1 MLIIKKMKKY
11 YWVLVIIVSICIQLY
26 ISNSIVKVTHSLFI
40 IVFVTLILKAIFLSW
55 IAEFIS
61 MKVKKRKLENDS
73 LSVWYLFVAIAQ
85 LLSN

>member
-1 MLIIKKMKKY
+1 MKKY

>member
-1 MLIIKKMKKY
+1 MKKY

-40 IVFVTLILKAIFLSW
+40 IVFITLILKAIFLSW

-85 LLSN
+85 FLSN

>member
-1 MLIIKKMKKY
+1 MKKY

-40 IVFVTLILKAIFLSW
+40 IVFITLILKAIFLSW

-61 MKVKKRKLENDS
+61 MKVKKGKLENDS

>member
-1 MLIIKKMKKY
+1 MKKY
-11 YWVLVIIVSICIQLY
+11 YWLLVIIVSICIQLY

-40 IVFVTLILKAIFLSW
+40 IVFITLILKAIFLSW

-61 MKVKKRKLENDS
+61 MKVKKRKMENDS

-85 LLSN
+85 FLSKNQF

>member
-1 MLIIKKMKKY
+1 MKKY

-26 ISNSIVKVTHSLFI
+26 LSNSIVKLTHSLFI